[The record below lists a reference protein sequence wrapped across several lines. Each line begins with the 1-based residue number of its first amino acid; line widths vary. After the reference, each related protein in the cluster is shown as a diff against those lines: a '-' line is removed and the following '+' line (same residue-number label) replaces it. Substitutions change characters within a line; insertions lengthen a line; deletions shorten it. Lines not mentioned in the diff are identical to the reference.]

1 MTLSW
6 MEMKCDLKLEPLK
19 SLLQLGMKTKNII
32 LSSLIVLM
40 FHIFSFF
47 SCFLYVMTLPKLCTV
62 ISNNTVAICFYMMIF
77 FLQILDICSFL
88 RQIIIIDT
96 LFTNYSKNPLLF
108 GGHIIS
114 TRSSFNRGILDAKS
128 C

>member
-47 SCFLYVMTLPKLCTV
+47 SCFLYVIFYTV
-62 ISNNTVAICFYMMIF
+62 VICFYMMIF